1 MGPHR
6 VGTVSRVV
14 ASGTKEAQARAG
26 WGLTELAVAL
36 RWGALCISLAA
47 TALKDLTRLDLVPAV
62 ALAVVAVV
70 RTIWPVKLGPGPATQ
85 GRASTLTTLSVAG
98 ELAVCGTAVGA
109 TGAAG
114 SPFIFSMGAATFLF
128 GLVVPAWL
136 PVATAVATTGAVVVA
151 ELQRAI
157 VKLVATQ
164 WVERVAF
171 LAAAA
176 LLGSYSNWLLRAG
189 GRDGKD
195 VERLRTMGEVNRL
208 LLELHAKAASL
219 PASLNSRAALGGV
232 VSRLQDLLHPDVVV
246 LVLNAALED
255 RGDAGWEV
263 CLAEGA
269 ECPSRLG
276 PDELSPALLE
286 AIGSYAPVCRTELA
300 EGEGMAFESRSGL
313 YVPLWAHERLLG
325 VLAIERVR
333 GPRFTA
339 TDLELVEPVA
349 QHAGLAI
356 DNAVWWRRL
365 RALGAEEERGR
376 IAREL
381 HDRVGQSL
389 SYVALCLDRLGSVT
403 RSDSTMPSGP
413 EIADELGNLA
423 AEVRRSARQ
432 IRTKLSDL
440 RAGLGQDGEVSATL
454 AGLLKRAEERS
465 PISTSLLTEADGHL
479 PPPIAREI
487 AFIAQEAITNAERHS
502 GAERLE
508 VRWSCD
514 GQSAELEV
522 SDDGKGVPLSAPL
535 RPDAFGILGMR
546 ERADAIGASLAITSQ
561 AGRGTKVALRWSPVE
576 QIGAR

>member
-1 MGPHR
+1 MGPHH
-6 VGTVSRVV
+6 VGTASR
-14 ASGTKEAQARAG
+14 EAWPGVEKTSARAG

-36 RWGALCISLAA
+36 RWGALCISFAA
-47 TALKDLTRLDLVPAV
+47 TALKDLSWPDLVPAV
-62 ALAVVAVV
+62 ALTVVAIV
-70 RTIWPVKLGPGPATQ
+70 RTIWPVKLGPGSATQ
-85 GRASTLTTLSVAG
+85 GLPSTLTALSVAG
-98 ELAVCGTAVGA
+98 ELAICGAAVGTTGA
-109 TGAAG
+109 TG
-114 SPFIFSMGAATFLF
+114 SPFVFSMGAAAFLF

-136 PVATAVATTGAVVVA
+136 PVSIAVATTGAVVVA
-151 ELQRAI
+151 EVERA
-157 VKLVATQ
+157 VAEPVAAQ
-164 WVERVAF
+164 WVERVAV

-176 LLGSYSNWLLRAG
+176 VLASYSNWLLRTG
-189 GRDGKD
+189 ERDGKD

-208 LLELHAKAASL
+208 LLELHAKAASF
-219 PASLNSRAALGGV
+219 PASLNSRTALAGV
-232 VSRLQDLLHPDVVV
+232 VSRLHGLLNPDVVV
-246 LVLNAALED
+246 LVLNTALEEQAYAD
-255 RGDAGWEV
+255 WRV

-276 PDELSPALLE
+276 PDELAPALLE
-286 AIGSYAPVCRTELA
+286 AMGSYAPICRPELA
-300 EGEGMAFESRSGL
+300 EGEGVAFESRTGL

-325 VLAIERVR
+325 LLAIERTR
-333 GPRFTA
+333 GPRFSNR
-339 TDLELVEPVA
+339 DLELVEPVA
-349 QHAGLAI
+349 RHAGLAI

-403 RSDSTMPSGP
+403 ASEATRPSGR
-413 EIADELGNLA
+413 EIADELTKLA
-423 AEVRRSARQ
+423 TEVRRSARQ

-440 RAGLGQDGEVSATL
+440 RAGISQDGEISQTL
-454 AGLLKRAEERS
+454 EGLLRRAEERS
-465 PISTSLLTEADGHL
+465 RIATLLLTEAGGS
-479 PPPIAREI
+479 PPPPVAREI
-487 AFIAQEAITNAERHS
+487 VFIAEEAITNAERHS

-561 AGRGTKVALRWSPVE
+561 AGQGTKVALRWGPYQE
-576 QIGAR
+576 IGAR